1 MLKLTLRPG
10 EYIDIGADIRVIFSG
25 GSANN
30 IHLLVDAPREVN
42 IARSS
47 AGRKTDTSYYKEKG
61 ISEEAKREI
70 REILRREKEE
80 TQKNGAYRQ
89 AAEKSGNIYVVRNR

>member
-1 MLKLTLRPG
+1 MLKLSLRPG
-10 EYIDIGADIRVIFSG
+10 ENIDIGENVRVIFSG

-47 AGRKTDTSYYKEKG
+47 AGGKNSGYYREKG
-61 ISEEAKREI
+61 ISDAAKREI
-70 REILRREKEE
+70 ADILMREKH
-80 TQKNGAYRQ
+80 KR
-89 AAEKSGNIYVVRNR
+89 

>member
-10 EYIDIGADIRVIFSG
+10 EFIDIGENVRVIFSG

-30 IHLLVDAPREVN
+30 IHLLVDAPKEVN

-47 AGRKTDTSYYKEKG
+47 AERKRNS
-61 ISEEAKREI
+61 
-70 REILRREKEE
+70 
-80 TQKNGAYRQ
+80 
-89 AAEKSGNIYVVRNR
+89 RNRVLGHITGKKVYPKKHSVRLSAF